1 MIGPGYGGYMS
12 LAAAER
18 VALADTLDAVGPDR
32 PTLCEGWTTRDLL
45 AHLLVRERRPWAA
58 PGILVPVLA
67 PVTER
72 AMRSWA
78 DRPWAEAVELFRKG
92 PPLLSPYRIPGVD
105 ALLNGSEH
113 FVHHEDVRRGE
124 PGWEPRPADP
134 VRDRELRAIL
144 SRIGTLLYRRSPVGV
159 AVAVPGR
166 EPRVIHPGA
175 GVVTITG
182 EPGELLLHGFGRCA
196 VRVSV
201 QGTQAAIDAMSAAPR
216 GI

>member
-1 MIGPGYGGYMS
+1 MS

-18 VALADTLDAVGPDR
+18 AALADTLDAVGPDR

-45 AHLLVRERRPWAA
+45 AHLLVRERRPWAS

-78 DRPWAEAVELFRKG
+78 DRPWAEAVGLFRNG
-92 PPLLSPYRIPGVD
+92 PPLLSPYRIPTVD
-105 ALLNGSEH
+105 ALLNGTEH

-124 PGWEPRPADP
+124 PGWEPRAADP

-166 EPRVIHPGA
+166 EPRVLRPGP
-175 GVVTITG
+175 GLVTISG
-182 EPGELLLHGFGRCA
+182 EPGELLLHGYGRSA
-196 VRVSV
+196 VRVTV
-201 QGTQAAIDAMSAAPR
+201 QGAQADVEAMSAAPR